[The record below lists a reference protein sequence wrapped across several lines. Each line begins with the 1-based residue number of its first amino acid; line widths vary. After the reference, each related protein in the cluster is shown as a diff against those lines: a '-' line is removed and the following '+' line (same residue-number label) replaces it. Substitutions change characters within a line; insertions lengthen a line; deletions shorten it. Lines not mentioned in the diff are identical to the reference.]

1 MECISRNEAFELAKH
16 EHETNGHW
24 GRDLIKLKLLDSI
37 WSLGLDQTIIK
48 VLQQCGHCKNFGPM
62 HLHALLHPITCRH
75 PFELLVADYLSLPK
89 GKGGF
94 HTVLLVMDVF
104 SHYVWG
110 YKLKHH
116 GTGKATVDAL
126 QSIAHTFQAPET
138 LMTDGGSHFNNGE
151 VKGWC
156 VANSMEHRVTAAY
169 APWVNGLMENANGLL
184 LGRLRRLCNGEAGG
198 EDNSGPLPPDV
209 DRNWPDHFDTAV
221 RQLNECIIPSLHFSP
236 KELLLG
242 YVINTVRTPATTLD
256 KEPGPADSDVHLVYA
271 DQQPLDATDHA
282 TLPATQRKAVFDQS
296 VLSSSMGEVIFT
308 HDQLV
313 QVHESARE
321 TTLSTSCKLRP
332 QWSVPRRV
340 KERVGNSYKL
350 TTLEGF
356 PMPGL
361 FHACRLQLF
370 ILRAGSPL
378 ANCKSVHTEGQHTTE
393 DSTNE
398 VLVFGQACAQLPM

>member
-1 MECISRNEAFELAKH
+1 MIEEGCLWKLTNSRSIWGIACVECVLHDEAFELAKH
-16 EHETNGHW
+16 KHETNGHW

-37 WSLGLDQTIIK
+37 WLPGLDQTIIK

-62 HLHALLHPITCRH
+62 HLHALLHPITHQH

-104 SHYVWG
+104 SRYIWG

-156 VANSMEHRVTAAY
+156 VVNSMEHRVTAAY

-184 LGRLRRLCNGEAGG
+184 FGHLWRLCNGEAGR

-209 DRNWPDHFDTAV
+209 DCNWPDHFDTAV
-221 RQLNECIIPSLHFSP
+221 HQLNEHIIPSLRFSP

-242 YVINTVRTPATTLD
+242 YVVNTVWTPATTLD
-256 KEPGPADSDVHLVYA
+256 KEPGPADSDIHLVY
-271 DQQPLDATDHA
+271 TD
-282 TLPATQRKAVFDQS
+282 
-296 VLSSSMGEVIFT
+296 
-308 HDQLV
+308 
-313 QVHESARE
+313 
-321 TTLSTSCKLRP
+321 
-332 QWSVPRRV
+332 
-340 KERVGNSYKL
+340 
-350 TTLEGF
+350 
-356 PMPGL
+356 
-361 FHACRLQLF
+361 
-370 ILRAGSPL
+370 
-378 ANCKSVHTEGQHTTE
+378 
-393 DSTNE
+393 
-398 VLVFGQACAQLPM
+398 